1 VSKHWKPAKTIVQL
15 NAGARPA
22 AGREARPSRIR
33 RDPVQLHPNVPA
45 KPQRPVNY
53 REREL
58 FFGIVGIVIFGTL
71 IALGIIAISIF
82 TVFRSDPAAD
92 ARAAQFSQCY
102 NAQGS
107 NCVLDGD
114 TILVGGQQVAIAG
127 IEAPRIL
134 EAGCPVE
141 RARGADSAT
150 RLAEILNSGPVT
162 VSVPFRDQTGRVV
175 RKVAVKGRDV
185 AAKMIDEDMAHE
197 AGSGL
202 QWCH

>member
-1 VSKHWKPAKTIVQL
+1 MHWKPAKKTVEL
-15 NAGARPA
+15 AGP
-22 AGREARPSRIR
+22 ARPSRIR
-33 RDPVQLHPNVPA
+33 REPVQLNPNVPA
-45 KPQRPVNY
+45 KPQRPLNY

-58 FFGIVGIVIFGTL
+58 FFGVLGIVVFGAL
-71 IALGIIAISIF
+71 IAAGIIAFSIF

-114 TILVGGQQVAIAG
+114 TVYVGGQQVAIAG

-134 EAGCPVE
+134 DAGCPAE
-141 RARGADSAT
+141 RERGTDSAT

-162 VSVPFRDQTGRVV
+162 VSLPFRDQTGRTV
-175 RKVAVKGRDV
+175 RRVAVKGRDV
-185 AAKMIDEDMAHE
+185 APTMIDEDMAHE

-202 QWCH
+202 KWCR